1 MLLELVELAREA
13 DADVTYAN
21 VLPEKVGH
29 LVSCVSSSFTFE
41 SLYDAS
47 PTSFRSCHVRAD
59 VRIAV

>member
-29 LVSCVSSSFTFE
+29 LVAGPRSFLSFE
-41 SLYDAS
+41 PFYDAS
-47 PTSFRSCHVRAD
+47 PAPFRACDIAANVR
-59 VRIAV
+59 VSM